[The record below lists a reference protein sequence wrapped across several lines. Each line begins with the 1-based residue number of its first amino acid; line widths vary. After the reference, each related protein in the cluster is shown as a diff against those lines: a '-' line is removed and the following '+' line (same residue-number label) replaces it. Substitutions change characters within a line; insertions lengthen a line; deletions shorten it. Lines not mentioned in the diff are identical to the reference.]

1 MDIYTGI
8 VENRN
13 DPLKIGRCKV
23 RVHGVHNSDTA
34 KLPTEDLPW
43 TVPVNPITSAS
54 ISGVGNNPGVVV
66 GSIVAI
72 IFTDPDNQMPLML
85 GTIPGVPQDP
95 VENTGMAYKQN
106 SKSLDFLNAVQEGDD
121 GQLVESKGVDG
132 SSNNS
137 TTLEEAR
144 PVSGHKISTEGLENI
159 KKSFTFSEQPYTD
172 SDGNFS
178 IGYGQQTWEG
188 NKVTKTFPGSVTES
202 EASTELERH
211 INAPSELKGLLAKNV
226 RKPVTSS
233 MYDALASFGH
243 NTTEKE
249 FSASSILAQLNS
261 GKYTSAGK
269 LLANYSSKTADPSG
283 ILNTRR
289 ATESA
294 SFLKNGIPTNLGV
307 ESLSATASSIG
318 TQLADGST
326 FDGGA
331 ANLKEYRQFGLATKK
346 YSYPKYTNESDLSRL
361 VRGEELDKTSVY
373 VKEASRFLGVRKAVS
388 SLSLTQEQTDL
399 NRPTWETSDV
409 PYNAEYPYNKVY
421 QSEAGHAMELDDTPG
436 AERLSIFASPGSFVE
451 YDHNGTLVDHVV
463 GDRFVQSSRNVYS
476 ITSGNETQ
484 YIAGDTNL
492 YVKNG
497 STVNIEGE
505 CNVIVNNNV
514 NLTIAGNYSTVV
526 KGNYN
531 LDVIGDRFER
541 IAGNS
546 DIQIGGNETFDVVGS
561 GIHVRRGNYS
571 EHIAGTFSSCVDGTT
586 GYYLQGAA
594 DYYYGAGLLKHI
606 TGKFTSYST
615 DNTHIDGAQVR
626 FNDPLNQ
633 VSSQTPK
640 TLATPPT
647 PPETPI
653 ELVTPIPPSIPE
665 LEVNSRSARYMN
677 NYESI
682 DEGDGTDYRTILINR
697 GIYREENLD
706 LGTVSRTETPS
717 INPTASKYELTGTE
731 VIEGLQEFPTEL
743 QLSSRFQLSAFT
755 KGGARVLRNGAVSKQ
770 QIVRNLKALA
780 EAIAEPTYDLFPN
793 MQILAGYRHRT
804 DIEDSSFD
812 SLHYRGQAMDI
823 RLDGFNRQ
831 ETFDAAKKLIEELP
845 YGFDTL
851 ALNYNGKK
859 TCWIH
864 LSFRLTGNRQSFCTI
879 RDHIKLGDNLQYIA
893 EDGEAPAE
901 SSGSSRLGA
910 FIESITGLFS

>member
-34 KLPTEDLPW
+34 KLPTTDLPW
-43 TVPVNPITSAS
+43 CIPVNPVTSAS

-66 GSIVAI
+66 GSIVMV
-72 IFTDPDNQMPLML
+72 IFTDPDQQQPLML

-95 VENTGMAYKQN
+95 VENTGMAYKKNAKQ
-106 SKSLDFLNAVQEGDD
+106 LDFLNNITEGED
-121 GQLVESKGVDG
+121 GELVESKGITG
-132 SSNNS
+132 SSNDN

-144 PVSGHKISTEGLENI
+144 PVTGHKVSKEGLDNI
-159 KKSFTFSEQPYTD
+159 KKSFSFSEQPYQD
-172 SDGNFS
+172 SDGKFT
-178 IGYGQQTWEG
+178 IGYGQQTWLG
-188 NKVTKTFPGSVTES
+188 KPVTKTYPGSVSEN

-211 INAPSELKGLLAKNV
+211 INDASELKGMLSKNI

-249 FSASSILAQLNS
+249 FSASSIVSQLNS
-261 GKYTSAGK
+261 GKYGSAGT
-269 LLANYSSKTADPSG
+269 LLANYSKKSG
-283 ILNTRR
+283 DLTGVLDARR
-289 ATESA
+289 GLESA
-294 SFLKNGIPTNLGV
+294 KFLEKGIPTPAGIDNP
-307 ESLSATASSIG
+307 LSTAKSIG
-318 TQLADGST
+318 DTLDNGAI

-331 ANLKEYRQFGLATKK
+331 GNTLEYRGFGLSTKK

-373 VKEASRFLGVRKAVS
+373 VKEASRFLGVQKAVV
-388 SLSLTQEQTDL
+388 SLSSSSVDNSAETDKL
-399 NRPTWETSDV
+399 RDTWETSDV
-409 PYNAEYPYNKVY
+409 PYNTEYPYNKVL
-421 QSEAGHAMELDDTPG
+421 QTEAGHSLELDDTPE
-436 AERLSIFASPGSFVE
+436 AERLSLFSSPGSFIE

-463 GDRFVQSSRNVYS
+463 GDRYVQSSRNVYKA
-476 ITSGNETQ
+476 TSGSETQ

-497 STVNIEGE
+497 ATLNIEGAA
-505 CNVIVNNNV
+505 NVIINNDV
-514 NLTIAGNYSTVV
+514 NLTIAGNYSTIV

-531 LDVIGDRFER
+531 LDVIGDKFER
-541 IAGNS
+541 VAGNS

-571 EHIAGTFSSCVDGTT
+571 EHFGGNFSRCVDGTT
-586 GYYLQGAA
+586 GYYLIGQA
-594 DYYYGAGLLKHI
+594 DYYFGEGLIEQIVGQRSSLSS
-606 TGKFTSYST
+606 G
-615 DNTHIDGAQVR
+615 NTHIDGSQVR

-633 VSSQTPK
+633 TSSQTPK
-640 TLATPPT
+640 TLAENPT

-653 ELVTPIPPSIPE
+653 EFLTNPQPSIPE
-665 LEVNSRSARYMN
+665 LEVNSRSARYTN

-682 DEGDGTDYRTILINR
+682 DEGSGEEYRQTLIDR

-706 LGTVSRTETPS
+706 LGTVSSTETPS
-717 INPTASKYELTGTE
+717 INPTKTRYRQKGNA
-731 VIEGLQEFPTEL
+731 VIESLQEFPTEL

-755 KGGARVLRNGAVSKQ
+755 KGGARTLRGGANSKQ
-770 QIVRNLKALA
+770 RLVKNMKAVA
-780 EAIAEPTYDLFPN
+780 EAILEPALDLFPN
-793 MQILAGYRHRT
+793 LQILAGYRQRE
-804 DIEDSSFD
+804 DIEDSSRRN
-812 SLHYRGQAMDI
+812 LHYTGQAIDI

-831 ETFDAAKKLIEELP
+831 ETFDAAKTLIEKLP
-845 YGFDTL
+845 YGFDTI

-859 TCWIH
+859 SCWIH
-864 LSFRLTGNRQSFCTI
+864 ISFRLNGNRESFATF

-893 EDGEAPAE
+893 ETGSVSD
-901 SSGSSRLGA
+901 SSGTSRLGVA
-910 FIESITGLFS
+910 RA